1 MSNFPVL
8 NLESAAEDA
17 RPVLETAQAA
27 FGFIP
32 NLLGVM
38 AHSPAL
44 AEAYLTISGLFD
56 KTGLTP
62 TERQVVL
69 LTVSQYHGCH
79 YCVAAHSALADMQ
92 QIPADIVDAIRN
104 DQPINDNKLQALRIF
119 VRILI
124 ENRGWLDE
132 RDLQAFYAAGY
143 QPGHVMD
150 VLLGVA
156 QKTMSNFTNHIAQTP
171 LDDAFKAHE
180 WEPAEGTGNTEAFM
194 VP

>member
-1 MSNFPVL
+1 MSDFPVL
-8 NLESAAEDA
+8 DLETASQEAS
-17 RPVLETAQAA
+17 PVLEATQAA

-44 AEAYLTISGLFD
+44 AEACLTISGLFD

-62 TERQVVL
+62 VERQVVL

-92 QIPADIVDAIRN
+92 AVPADIVAAIRS
-104 DQPINDNKLQALRIF
+104 DQEIQNARLQALRVF
-119 VRILI
+119 VRTVV

-132 RDLQAFYAAGY
+132 RDLQAFYSAGY
-143 QPGHVMD
+143 RPENVMD
-150 VLLGVA
+150 VLVGVA

-171 LDDAFKAHE
+171 LDDAFKAHV
-180 WEPAEGTGNTEAFM
+180 WEPPAQRTASYG
-194 VP
+194 